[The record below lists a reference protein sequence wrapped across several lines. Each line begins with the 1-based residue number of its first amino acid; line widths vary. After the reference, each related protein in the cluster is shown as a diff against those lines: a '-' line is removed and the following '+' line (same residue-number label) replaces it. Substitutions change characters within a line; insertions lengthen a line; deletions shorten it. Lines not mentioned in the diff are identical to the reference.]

1 MAGAEEAAPEED
13 EEEGA
18 RAISGG
24 GAGAEVGGVGRVGDV
39 EGEKNGRTG
48 TQESPGGVG
57 GLDWF
62 TSWIGSPAASFFK
75 ASGGQACCVL

>member
-24 GAGAEVGGVGRVGDV
+24 GAGAEAGAGEEVG
-39 EGEKNGRTG
+39 
-48 TQESPGGVG
+48 ESPGGVG

-75 ASGGQACCVL
+75 ASGGQAC